1 MSTKENSLG
10 TESIFKLLISLSV
23 PAILGQIINALYNIV
38 DRMFIGHIEG
48 VGAVAL
54 TGVGVTFPIII
65 LITAFSSLIG
75 MGGAPKAAIKM
86 GEGRNDQAE
95 KILGNS
101 VVLLIIISIILTV
114 LFIVYK
120 EPLLYM
126 FGASDETIVYANEY
140 LNIYL
145 LGTIFVQLSLGLNPF
160 INTQGFS
167 KISMITVLIGAV
179 LNIILDPILIF
190 GFGMG
195 VKGAAIATVIS
206 QAVSAIW
213 VLKFLNGKKTL
224 LKIKKV
230 NFKVEK
236 EIIIPVM
243 LLGLSPFIMQSTESL
258 VNIVFNSTLQRYGGD
273 NAVGAM
279 TIASSIMQVFT
290 MPLLGLT
297 QGAQPIVSYNFG
309 AKNLDRVKKTFKL
322 LLLFSMGIS
331 IVLWA
336 LLMIFPSIF
345 IGVFTSDESLKQ
357 LSIWAIRIYMATIF
371 VMGAQFACQ
380 QTFLALGQA
389 KISLFLAVLR
399 KIILLIPLVLI
410 LPKKLNLF
418 GVFLSEPIADTIA
431 VTVTVISF
439 AIFYRKT
446 LNKSI

>member
-1 MSTKENSLG
+1 MSIKENNLG
-10 TESIFKLLISLSV
+10 SGNIFKRLISLSV
-23 PAILGQIINALYNIV
+23 PAILAQIINALYNIV

-48 VGAVAL
+48 IGAVAL

-65 LITAFSSLIG
+65 LISAFSSLIG
-75 MGGAPKAAIKM
+75 MGGAPRAAIKM
-86 GEGRNDQAE
+86 GEGRNNEAE
-95 KILGNS
+95 GILGNS
-101 VVLLIIISIILTV
+101 VVLLFIISIILTI
-114 LFIVYK
+114 LFMIYK
-120 EPLLYM
+120 EPLLYI
-126 FGASDETIVYANEY
+126 FGASDETIIYANQY
-140 LNIYL
+140 LDIYL
-145 LGTIFVQLSLGLNPF
+145 LGTIFVQFALGLNPF

-190 GFGMG
+190 GFNMG
-195 VKGAAIATVIS
+195 VKGAAIATIIS

-213 VLKFLNGKKTL
+213 VIKFLNSDKTL
-224 LKIKKV
+224 LKIKKI
-230 NFKVEK
+230 NFKLKK
-236 EIIIPVM
+236 EIIIPLI
-243 LLGLSPFIMQSTESL
+243 LLGLSPFIMQATESL
-258 VNIVFNSTLQRYGGD
+258 VNIAFNSTLQKYGGD

-297 QGAQPIVSYNFG
+297 QGAQPIISYNFG
-309 AKNLDRVKKTFKL
+309 AKNIDRVKKTFKL

-331 IVLWA
+331 IVIWA
-336 LLMIFPSIF
+336 ALMIFPSIF

-357 LSIWAIRIYMATIF
+357 LSVWAIRIYMATVF
-371 VMGAQFACQ
+371 VMGAQYACQ

-410 LPKKLNLF
+410 LPIKLNLF

-446 LNKSI
+446 LNEVK